1 MSSLVT
7 IIAPAVVAVL
17 TAAGAVIGLQFR
29 DVDAYDRRRGIWQW
43 LLVLLAAAATMG
55 ALGSASGVGDGNLR
69 EAIIMAV
76 VGVAAVV
83 VAHVMWRR
91 RVPDAEPRNIAIA
104 TASAACAVLVIVGM
118 TALTYTGNKGCRQAQ
133 LLVDYTNA
141 SLGAL
146 TPPPAGK
153 PGPSLGDYENWSKLI
168 REAADQVTDA
178 EIGPHAHRM
187 GELAGQITDAV
198 RNKESASHA
207 LLGAQYSDEFK
218 AIVTKCPR
226 Q

>member
-83 VAHVMWRR
+83 VAHIMWRR

-118 TALTYTGNKGCRQAQ
+118 TALTYTGNKGCRQAR

-153 PGPSLGDYENWSKLI
+153 PGPSVGDYENWSKLI

-187 GELAGQITDAV
+187 GELAGQITEAV